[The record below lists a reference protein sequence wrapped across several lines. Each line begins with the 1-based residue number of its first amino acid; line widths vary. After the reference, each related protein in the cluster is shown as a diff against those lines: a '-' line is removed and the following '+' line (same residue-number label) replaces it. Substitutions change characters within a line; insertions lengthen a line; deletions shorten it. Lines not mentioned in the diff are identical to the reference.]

1 VKRST
6 ITFQP
11 RDMMAMEITLFN
23 RQYIYNLWM
32 LLFVNQISE
41 GSSLDKLDVS
51 SGFIIILI

>member
-1 VKRST
+1 
-6 ITFQP
+6 
-11 RDMMAMEITLFN
+11 MMAMEITLFN